1 MIIRRPVKEVMI
13 FRYKQTLH
21 HNIYIIIRIIRIV
34 MIMIVDQCNNLPDEE
49 RKKVPGSSSGLTW
62 SSIIIITIFISLF
75 LTMIM
80 IVRIIIIFNVPSYR
94 TAGVGESRGGS
105 IDW

>member
-1 MIIRRPVKEVMI
+1 MRMIIIDLYTGSAFLFSVMI
-13 FRYKQTLH
+13 
-21 HNIYIIIRIIRIV
+21 NIIIIIIIRIIRIV

-80 IVRIIIIFNVPSYR
+80 IVRIIIIFNVSLEYSFLPHSWS
-94 TAGVGESRGGS
+94 G
-105 IDW
+105 